1 MTDGFS
7 IPETTSTEDDMNV
20 IDISSWQKG
29 IDLAALFS
37 LNSLNAVIC
46 KATEGTRYTN
56 LEFKPWMDW
65 LTANN
70 KPFGFY
76 HFLAG
81 GDANSE
87 AEYFY
92 NATQEYV
99 GKGIPVA
106 DFEGYALGKGSD
118 WLKQFLDR
126 YEELT
131 GVKAMIYCSL
141 SVVSGL
147 TGMTD
152 HPLWIAQYADMEV
165 VNGFLTTPWQSG
177 SVSPWDKF
185 WMHQYTGNGRLKG
198 YGSALDLDK
207 FYGTPDEWAAL
218 ARGNK
223 VSPPSMYKPVDPI
236 IIGEVLDGKHGTGV
250 DRVLSVRQAGYDPDA
265 VQRKI
270 NRLYLIGGRVRED
283 IGDEM
288 EYINPIIKIARSKR

>member
-1 MTDGFS
+1 
-7 IPETTSTEDDMNV
+7 MNV
-20 IDISSWQKG
+20 IDISSWQRG

-56 LEFKPWMDW
+56 PEFKPWMDW
-65 LTANN
+65 LTENN

-76 HFLAG
+76 HYLAG
-81 GDANSE
+81 GDASLE

-92 NATQEYV
+92 NATQAYV

-152 HPLWIAQYADMEV
+152 HPLWIAQYADMEI

-177 SVSPWDKF
+177 SVAPWEKY

-198 YGSALDLDK
+198 YSGSLDLDK
-207 FYGTPDEWAAL
+207 FYGTPEDWSAL
-218 ARGNK
+218 SRSEK
-223 VSPPSMYKPVDPI
+223 PVPTPSKYKPVDSL

-250 DRVLSVRQAGYDPDA
+250 SRILSVRQAGYDPDE
-265 VQRKI
+265 VQKKI
-270 NRLYLIGGRVRED
+270 NQLYVIGGKVRD
-283 IGDEM
+283 AIGNEM
-288 EYINPIIKIARSKR
+288 EFINPIIKIARMKR